1 VIKLSCCFSFLVF
14 SFKMRVVC
22 CLVVLLGYLCL
33 MLFPLKLLVLALC
46 AVFVSGSEI
55 GCKTCV
61 AFMEDAEGELID
73 IILQGLE
80 LESVFDFLFLIF
92 FFFFFFFFFFNEV
105 GISEGC
111 SICGRLKSKLEQE
124 VCGVLCEIVGIE
136 TFAKVLQGSDIDPIY
151 VSFKTHDVSFNFSLG
166 SGLHRTVCLSS
177 KPLLAARLVRVI
189 CVLLFR
195 SHCKAKYVHHQRRR
209 AASGLF
215 RSVLA
220 IFFYFYLFFFFFNSI
235 TERTSG
241 HDLQR
246 HGQRFG
252 SKCYWNGNHNFG
264 MEGSKEIG
272 IVNSQLFQCPT
283 SGETGQPIVNEGC
296 LNE

>member
-1 VIKLSCCFSFLVF
+1 L
-14 SFKMRVVC
+14 
-22 CLVVLLGYLCL
+22 
-33 MLFPLKLLVLALC
+33 
-46 AVFVSGSEI
+46 
-55 GCKTCV
+55 
-61 AFMEDAEGELID
+61 
-73 IILQGLE
+73 
-80 LESVFDFLFLIF
+80 
-92 FFFFFFFFFFNEV
+92 FFFFFFNEV

-220 IFFYFYLFFFFFNSI
+220 IFFYFYLFFFFFQFNYRADLWARSS
-235 TERTSG
+235 TSRSAFWLEMLLEREP
-241 HDLQR
+241 QFW
-246 HGQRFG
+246 HGR
-252 SKCYWNGNHNFG
+252 
-264 MEGSKEIG
+264 
-272 IVNSQLFQCPT
+272 
-283 SGETGQPIVNEGC
+283 
-296 LNE
+296 